1 MTPAAT
7 LPDRY
12 ERILKKTLKDL
23 QDVKFALDASAIVAI
38 SNVRGDIIYANPK
51 FCEISK
57 YPREELIGRNHRI
70 LKSGSHSD
78 AFYADMWRTITAGRV
93 WRGEI
98 QNRAKDGALYW
109 VDTTIVPLLKDNGKP
124 YRYVSI
130 RYEITSRKAMEAEIH
145 QMNEA
150 LEQRVAQR
158 TAELN
163 RANRELRETIEKLQE
178 SERLRETFI
187 SALTHDLR
195 TPLVA
200 QQRAFEIMDTHK
212 SQLPERLAGLF
223 ERLEKSNAG
232 LLEMVGKLLEIN
244 QYEAGKIHLRM
255 EPVNL
260 AELAGE
266 SLNDVSLL
274 AESKG
279 ITLINRLKKSLPDI
293 PGDRHQLKRVFINLI
308 GNAVDHVP
316 PDSRVELRDVI
327 HDHYVE
333 IECRDNGPGI
343 APDVLPHLFD
353 RFFVVHRT
361 RKKIG
366 SGLGLYICKMIMGLH
381 NGKIRVESV
390 VGKGTSFFLT
400 LPRYPSQPKYPSPH
414 AMRHK
419 EPPAKGV

>member
-223 ERLEKSNAG
+223 ERLE
-232 LLEMVGKLLEIN
+232 
-244 QYEAGKIHLRM
+244 R
-255 EPVNL
+255 
-260 AELAGE
+260 
-266 SLNDVSLL
+266 
-274 AESKG
+274 
-279 ITLINRLKKSLPDI
+279 
-293 PGDRHQLKRVFINLI
+293 
-308 GNAVDHVP
+308 
-316 PDSRVELRDVI
+316 
-327 HDHYVE
+327 
-333 IECRDNGPGI
+333 
-343 APDVLPHLFD
+343 
-353 RFFVVHRT
+353 
-361 RKKIG
+361 
-366 SGLGLYICKMIMGLH
+366 
-381 NGKIRVESV
+381 
-390 VGKGTSFFLT
+390 
-400 LPRYPSQPKYPSPH
+400 
-414 AMRHK
+414 AMRACSRWSASCWRLISTK
-419 EPPAKGV
+419 PARFTCGWSL